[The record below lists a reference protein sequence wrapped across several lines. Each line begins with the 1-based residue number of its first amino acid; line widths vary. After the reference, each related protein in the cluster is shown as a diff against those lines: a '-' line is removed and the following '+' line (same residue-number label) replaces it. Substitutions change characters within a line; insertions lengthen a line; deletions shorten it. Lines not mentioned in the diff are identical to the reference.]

1 MSDALPSWRD
11 TEPRRRWPQ
20 HPIGDTTVVSV
31 KEDWATVFAD
41 TDE

>member
-11 TEPRRRWPQ
+11 TGAEKALAAASDR
-20 HPIGDTTVVSV
+20 GYTVVSV

-41 TDE
+41 TDD